1 MGERFNDE
9 LTFKDSTRHETDN
22 KDGDME
28 PENKPQNE
36 NILSF
41 DQWKKT
47 LEQTR
52 PGVALQNYLKV
63 LSFHDLVNEYKHVLE
78 ALEREPLNPELTKSA
93 KSILREFS
101 DRLGEHS
108 IEHSDS
114 LTALRK
120 KLENRIFNLN
130 GLL

>member
-1 MGERFNDE
+1 MES
-9 LTFKDSTRHETDN
+9 KETSN
-22 KDGDME
+22 L
-28 PENKPQNE
+28 E

-52 PGVALQNYLKV
+52 PDQSLQDYLKV
-63 LSFHDLVNEYKHVLE
+63 LSFHDLVNEYKHVLQE
-78 ALEREPLNPELTKSA
+78 LDREPLNTELTKKT

-108 IEHSDS
+108 MEHSDS

-120 KLENRIFNLN
+120 KIEKRIFDLN
-130 GLL
+130 GLI